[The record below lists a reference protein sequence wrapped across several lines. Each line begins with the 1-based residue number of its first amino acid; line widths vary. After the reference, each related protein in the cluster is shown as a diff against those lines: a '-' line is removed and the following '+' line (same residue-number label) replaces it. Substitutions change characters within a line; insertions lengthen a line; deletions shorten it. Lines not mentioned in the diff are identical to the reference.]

1 MTATTTDPERTDER
15 ATELRRGDGHP
26 AVALALLMLTFAVA
40 AAALVLVIVN
50 RPEWHVWQWYFVVD
64 LADAFVYGI
73 VGYLLLSRVRH
84 PVAGLVMSC
93 AVGGA
98 FAAFGA
104 QWTELTIDRPSAP
117 ELEFV
122 QSMQNWAWIPGTLA
136 LILIVP
142 WLVRDGRLGR
152 IGQVYV
158 VLGALVTVGMV
169 IFRWTDPF
177 PWPDGDPMMPLAI
190 EDEAWL
196 ERIPD
201 IDRAFMATIV
211 VLGLIAAAS
220 VAWRWYHS
228 PVEQRRGLGWLAIG
242 ASLMTIAFLP
252 LALPGS
258 WTDWLPEATTPLFHL
273 GSQLFFP
280 AALLVAVL
288 GQRLWGLRIA
298 VSRTLVWSLLTAL
311 LIASYVILVG
321 VSGLLIP
328 GVDDDVER
336 VAVTAIVAAAIGP
349 LRRFVQRRVDHLIH
363 GEAREPISVVD
374 RIGRGID
381 ASGTPTEL
389 LVGVLDDL
397 VSSLRLSGAKI
408 DVNDPTGTHEAAIGD
423 TTGDDELV
431 LPLVLDD
438 QLVGALRVWPRPGER
453 LDGQTER
460 ALAALVPTVAVA
472 ARLASTAE
480 ALAESRARIAG
491 ARDEE
496 RRALRR
502 ELHDGLGP
510 ALAGVGY
517 GLLAARNLLT
527 SDPDA
532 AGALLDQMSGE
543 LEARIE
549 DVRTLARELVP
560 PVLIE
565 DGLPAALDELAERY
579 RLGGLDVELSIGDLP
594 ALPVPIATALYGI
607 AVEAVRNV
615 VRHSGATTC
624 RLSLGFEADG
634 ALMLTVTDDGIG
646 IQSDVES
653 GVGLQSMRERAE
665 AIDAELTVDQPA
677 TGGTRVELRR
687 ASVVAT

>member
-1 MTATTTDPERTDER
+1 M
-15 ATELRRGDGHP
+15 
-26 AVALALLMLTFAVA
+26 
-40 AAALVLVIVN
+40 
-50 RPEWHVWQWYFVVD
+50 
-64 LADAFVYGI
+64 
-73 VGYLLLSRVRH
+73 
-84 PVAGLVMSC
+84 
-93 AVGGA
+93 
-98 FAAFGA
+98 
-104 QWTELTIDRPSAP
+104 
-117 ELEFV
+117 
-122 QSMQNWAWIPGTLA
+122 
-136 LILIVP
+136 P

-152 IGQVYV
+152 IGQVFV

-190 EDEAWL
+190 EDETWL

-252 LALPGS
+252 LALPDS

-517 GLLAARNLLT
+517 GLQAARNLLT

-532 AGALLDQMSGE
+532 AGALLDQMSAE
-543 LEARIE
+543 LDARIE

-594 ALPVPIATALYGI
+594 ALPAPIATALYGI

-634 ALMLTVTDDGIG
+634 ALMLTVTDDGVG

-665 AIDAELTVDQPA
+665 AIGAELIVEQPA

-687 ASVVAT
+687 ASVVST

>member
-1 MTATTTDPERTDER
+1 M
-15 ATELRRGDGHP
+15 
-26 AVALALLMLTFAVA
+26 
-40 AAALVLVIVN
+40 LVIVN

-152 IGQVYV
+152 IGQVFV

-252 LALPGS
+252 LALPDS

-532 AGALLDQMSGE
+532 AGALLDQMSAE

-594 ALPVPIATALYGI
+594 ALPAPIATALYGI

-634 ALMLTVTDDGIG
+634 ALMLTVTDDGVG

-665 AIDAELTVDQPA
+665 AIGAELIVEQPP

-687 ASVVAT
+687 ASVVST